1 MESLNREYFV
11 REYILNKRSFAS
23 IAEEFG
29 TYPNK
34 IRRAAISV
42 GIEPRSKSEAQSCAL
57 SSGRHKHPT
66 KGRKHSQKT
75 REKIS
80 NSVYDNW
87 QSSFSNFLIS
97 RLLVQ
102 VLQNESLFE

>member
-42 GIEPRSKSEAQSCAL
+42 GIEPRSKSEAQSCA
-57 SSGRHKHPT
+57 
-66 KGRKHSQKT
+66 
-75 REKIS
+75 
-80 NSVYDNW
+80 
-87 QSSFSNFLIS
+87 
-97 RLLVQ
+97 
-102 VLQNESLFE
+102 